1 MKKIFLIALMMV
13 SGVIFAQGEPQLEVV
28 GQLVKATYFYDNGNV
43 QQVGFFNDG
52 KLDGKWTS
60 YNENG
65 SIKAIAEYTN
75 GQKSGKWIYNDNAVA
90 VREVDYNNNQIVSVK
105 VSKENTIAD
114 KN

>member
-1 MKKIFLIALMMV
+1 MMV

-28 GQLVKATYFYDNGNV
+28 GQLVKATYYYDNGNV
-43 QQVGFFNDG
+43 QQVGFFKDG

-65 SIKAIAEYTN
+65 SVSTVAEYSN
-75 GQKSGKWIYNDNAVA
+75 GVKSGKWQYFDNAVA
-90 VREVDYNNNQIVSVK
+90 VREVSYSDNQIASVK
-105 VSKENTIAD
+105 VLKENIIAD